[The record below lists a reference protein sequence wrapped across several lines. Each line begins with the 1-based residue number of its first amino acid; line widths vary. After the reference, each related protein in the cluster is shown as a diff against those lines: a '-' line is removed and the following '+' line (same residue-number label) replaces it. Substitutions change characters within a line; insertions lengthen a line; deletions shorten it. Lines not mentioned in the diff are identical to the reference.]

1 MLQVELCMETVNCK
15 IKLANNNFILVN
27 IFVYSSFIWME
38 KRIVTNV
45 KIWIIKAYYS
55 LQKSHL
61 AIQIFTGS
69 YVECLVKKLYLAEH
83 FIQKVATLNTVTSFT
98 VNSVMDVFLQVLQ
111 NFQNFKT
118 KAVFKTI
125 FKNTFCQW
133 VNQSTCSVNI
143 FQKMHVF
150 KINIF
155 YLSQFNF
162 ILRKE
167 LLKTSPKVLSRS
179 FISVTYSGDIL

>member
-83 FIQKVATLNTVTSFT
+83 FIQKVATLNQVTSFT

-111 NFQNFKT
+111 NFQNFET
-118 KAVFKTI
+118 KAVFKTS

-133 VNQSTCSVNI
+133 VNQSTCSVKHLRLKKCM
-143 FQKMHVF
+143 FLKLAF
-150 KINIF
+150 
-155 YLSQFNF
+155 F
-162 ILRKE
+162 IYHN
-167 LLKTSPKVLSRS
+167 S
-179 FISVTYSGDIL
+179 ILFLGKNY